1 MTEYEALELLLQAYL
16 HEDMDDDYASVWD
29 AVDDFAVSE
38 GHVPHRIGGEI
49 ARLLATAKSESELR
63 EILRRQLG
71 CNYRPQANG
80 WTYRGW
86 LEAVADRVDEV
97 LRSGG
102 R

>member
-1 MTEYEALELLLQAYL
+1 MTQYEALELLLQAYL

-38 GHVPHRIGGEI
+38 GNEAQVIGGEI
-49 ARLLATAKSESELR
+49 TRLLATARSESELQ

-71 CNYRPQANG
+71 GNYRPQANG

-86 LEAVADRVDEV
+86 LEAVAVRVDEV